1 MMDLCYAKK
10 WTFTIFFQI
19 AINGFH
25 NPFSNNLPML
35 FKWWPHYI
43 DVTMAL
49 KQAYEDVSDGIAK
62 TNL

>member
-1 MMDLCYAKK
+1 MDLRYAKR
-10 WTFTIFFQI
+10 WMFIIFFQI

-25 NPFSNNLPML
+25 NPSSNNLPTS

-43 DVTMAL
+43 DVTTAL